1 MTFPVAGKVSR
12 RLISGPLHLLPQAPQ
27 GGDLAGVEFCPVK
40 HPPKQVLGAAGA
52 QFVGVANV
60 VEDLKQVG
68 VHRLVLL
75 AGSSFP
81 SRSRPGLGP

>member
-40 HPPKQVLGAAGA
+40 HPPKQVLGAAGGA
-52 QFVGVANV
+52 VRRCIANV
-60 VEDLKQVG
+60 VE
-68 VHRLVLL
+68 
-75 AGSSFP
+75 
-81 SRSRPGLGP
+81 GP